1 MWKNEKDEKNDV
13 GSQHMTDMLTTYK
26 EAVEEFSSNATE
38 FLVHIPLLTKSR
50 DAYQRAM
57 AVSTQLR
64 HILDKGDE
72 TLRLLMGQMEQAAN
86 IQLDVAASDK
96 KRLETVNVETGTA
109 KREKA
114 NAARA

>member
-1 MWKNEKDEKNDV
+1 MWKKENNDV
-13 GSQHMTDMLTTYK
+13 GPQSMTDTLTAYK
-26 EAVEEFSSNATE
+26 EAVEEFSSSAAE
-38 FLVHIPLLTKSR
+38 FLAHIPVLTRAR
-50 DAYQRAM
+50 DAHQRAM

-109 KREKA
+109 NREKA